1 MLLGLIVALAL
12 AFTIHWGISYCRA
25 AIWSAYNRELSEEV
39 RSLAG
44 LDKEGNDPNSC
55 SRLWMLLDLCP
66 RIGAKDSTRLRLV
79 RFYCR
84 ILTSLNFLARRLGA
98 RFSGRFQ
105 RERMACTHF
114 AAVVLDRRLAS
125 ARQSRSR
132 AHL

>member
-1 MLLGLIVALAL
+1 MLLGLIVALAV

-44 LDKEGNDPNSC
+44 LDKVGNDPNSC

-84 ILTSLNFLARRLGA
+84 ILSSLNSLACRLGV

-125 ARQSRSR
+125 ARQSRAK